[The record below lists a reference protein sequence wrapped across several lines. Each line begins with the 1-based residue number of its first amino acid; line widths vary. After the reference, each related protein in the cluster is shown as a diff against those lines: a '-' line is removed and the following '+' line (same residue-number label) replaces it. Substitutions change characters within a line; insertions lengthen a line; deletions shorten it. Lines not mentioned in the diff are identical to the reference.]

1 MTESKEAVVSVDDLL
16 DAPGKKAKSVPKS
29 GRFRRV
35 LSTIKR
41 PAVFLSIAA
50 AGMLAGTIMGTSY
63 SEGIRDWAY
72 NVQRSY
78 EFWASTDDSEIVDE
92 FKKKDS
98 LYNTYDEQ
106 RAADSLR
113 DKICE
118 IVNQDANYAC
128 KRAR

>member
-1 MTESKEAVVSVDDLL
+1 MTESKEAVASVDDLL
-16 DAPGKKAKSVPKS
+16 DSPGKKVKPASKS

-50 AGMLAGTIMGTSY
+50 AGMLAGTIIGTSY

-72 NVQRSY
+72 DVQRSY
-78 EFWASTDDSEIVDE
+78 NFWVATDDESIIDD
-92 FKKKDS
+92 FKKKES
-98 LYNTYDEQ
+98 LYNRYDEQ

-113 DKICE
+113 GKICE
-118 IVNQDANYAC
+118 IVNLDETYEC
-128 KRAR
+128 KRTR